1 MDSIIR
7 QIISE
12 AINDLESKP
21 YIDKDID
28 YEFTIYLDVLTGKY
42 INDGEKALKN
52 IIINQIN
59 TYFDQNKGKIID
71 QGGGKKK

>member
-28 YEFTIYLDVLTGKY
+28 YEFTIYLDVFTGNY

-59 TYFDQNKGKIID
+59 TYFYKNKGKILD